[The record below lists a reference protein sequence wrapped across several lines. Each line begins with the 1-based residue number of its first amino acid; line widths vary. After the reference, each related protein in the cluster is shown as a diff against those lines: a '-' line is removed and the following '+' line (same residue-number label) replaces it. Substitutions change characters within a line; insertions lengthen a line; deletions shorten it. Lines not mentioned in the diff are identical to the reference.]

1 MNYKFPLSFGRKHYE
16 KGDIRQVPGIATDL
30 LRLNTHRANS
40 QKELYREDHC
50 PLKTAIQ
57 NLILEKELS
66 MASAVDE
73 IGVATGKHFQN
84 DIVSV
89 FRKKG
94 D

>member
-1 MNYKFPLSFGRKHYE
+1 
-16 KGDIRQVPGIATDL
+16 
-30 LRLNTHRANS
+30 
-40 QKELYREDHC
+40 
-50 PLKTAIQ
+50 
-57 NLILEKELS
+57 